1 MSMLRIPFLVAT
13 LLAIAGTAGA
23 ATAGAATAKPA
34 KATVFGSRD
43 QLRECLDLDDG
54 IKQRRRAVEAAAAE
68 HNRRFDANEAEDAQL
83 AEAKARLDR
92 NDKNAILAFN
102 KAVQDHQQHTRE
114 INEQADAADAMNKSY
129 EADKLAMDDKCGNL
143 TYRPAD
149 IDAVNKERRKAASV
163 SAATAASAP

>member
-1 MSMLRIPFLVAT
+1 MSMLRIPFLVVT
-13 LLAIAGTAGA
+13 FLAISGSAGA
-23 ATAGAATAKPA
+23 GTAKPA

-54 IKQRRRAVEAAAAE
+54 MKVRRRAVEAATAD
-68 HNRRFDANEAEDAQL
+68 HNKQFDANEAEDARL
-83 AEAKARLDR
+83 AESKAKLDR
-92 NDKNAILAFN
+92 NDKGAIQAFN
-102 KAVQDHQQHTRE
+102 KAVQEHQQHTHE
-114 INEQADAADAMNKSY
+114 INEQADAAEAMNKSY

-149 IDAVNKERRKAASV
+149 IDAVNKERKKAASV